1 VVEEARQRRLEATTH
16 HEPIRDATAAGTA
29 SEKQAVV
36 IVKGVDAL
44 TVEHP
49 RKAETPDRSGQ
60 AARSSIGA
68 RDGVSR
74 AGAAN
79 YHGLLV

>member
-1 VVEEARQRRLEATTH
+1 M
-16 HEPIRDATAAGTA
+16 AAGTA
-29 SEKQAVV
+29 SEEQAVV

-44 TVEHP
+44 TVEHR
-49 RKAETPDRSGQ
+49 RKVRDLSDRSGQ
-60 AARSSIGA
+60 TARSGIGA

-74 AGAAN
+74 RGRGEGAAT